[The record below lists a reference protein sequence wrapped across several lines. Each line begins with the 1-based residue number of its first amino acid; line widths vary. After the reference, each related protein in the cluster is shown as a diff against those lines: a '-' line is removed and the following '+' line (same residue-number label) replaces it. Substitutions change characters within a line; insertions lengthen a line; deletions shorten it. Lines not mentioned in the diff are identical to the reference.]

1 MEKSIIVEQTQKEIK
16 RLKLEILEKQKLTDD
31 LLEIINNSKKSEFY
45 NIEEEI

>member
-1 MEKSIIVEQTQKEIK
+1 MEKSIIVEQAKKEIK

-31 LLEIINNSKKSEFY
+31 LLEIINNSEKSEFY